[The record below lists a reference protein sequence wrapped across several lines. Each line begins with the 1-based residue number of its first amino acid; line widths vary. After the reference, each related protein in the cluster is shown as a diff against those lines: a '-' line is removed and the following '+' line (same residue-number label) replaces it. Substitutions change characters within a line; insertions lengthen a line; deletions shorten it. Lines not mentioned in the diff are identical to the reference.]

1 MSPPSVEEVASTET
15 ANCLVANDVETCV
28 GAGDPSTEGVD
39 PNPSGQIGATAA
51 VSAKDTAR
59 QVAALT
65 DQVGLL
71 TDMVKTLLSSRDLV
85 TPTSLSASTSPE
97 VLTARQRDSG
107 SSISSSFEVIERPS
121 DSPLGHTM
129 PVEGSSLQM
138 STPDPDLSQRPSKR
152 TFMRL
157 LQSVHR

>member
-1 MSPPSVEEVASTET
+1 MNPSVKEVASTET
-15 ANCLVANDVETCV
+15 ADCLVAIDVETCV
-28 GAGDPSTEGVD
+28 GEDDPSTEGVD

-85 TPTSLSASTSPE
+85 TG
-97 VLTARQRDSG
+97 VY
-107 SSISSSFEVIERPS
+107 
-121 DSPLGHTM
+121 
-129 PVEGSSLQM
+129 
-138 STPDPDLSQRPSKR
+138 
-152 TFMRL
+152 
-157 LQSVHR
+157 